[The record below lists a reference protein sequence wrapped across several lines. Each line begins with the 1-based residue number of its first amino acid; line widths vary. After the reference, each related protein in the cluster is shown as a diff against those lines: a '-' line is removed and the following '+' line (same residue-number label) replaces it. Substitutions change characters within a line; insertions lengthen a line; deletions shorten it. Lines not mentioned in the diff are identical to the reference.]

1 MNHVQAKV
9 NLTTEKA
16 TIDYE
21 SDDYHLEDF
30 VEQIQSLGYDV
41 AVEQVE
47 LNINGMT
54 CAACSNRIEK
64 VLNQTQGV
72 QQATVNLTTEQAL
85 IKYYP

>member
-54 CAACSNRIEK
+54 CAH
-64 VLNQTQGV
+64 VLIV
-72 QQATVNLTTEQAL
+72 
-85 IKYYP
+85 